1 MDPSMVAGNGY
12 IEIIKMLLDLGPIG
26 LVLILG
32 YFAKLKLEES
42 STKYETYINTIL
54 TQYREH
60 MIEQRE
66 MYKNNAELVKN
77 YEGLAGDLRDIIIM
91 NTTAMT
97 KLVERIEKE
106 VCK

>member
-1 MDPSMVAGNGY
+1 MEPGMVAGSGY
-12 IEIIKMLLDLGPIG
+12 LEIIEMILDLGPIG
-26 LVLILG
+26 VVLVLG
-32 YFAKLKLEES
+32 YFSKQQIDK
-42 STKYETYINTIL
+42 IL
-54 TQYREH
+54 AQYRDD